1 MSKKHLIDPRSNVI
15 GWPFLHSFQTEMN
28 NLFDRFNGGGDRDM
42 AVLPAIDIAET
53 DDAVEVSADIPG
65 VAKEDLEVTVAND
78 TLIIKGEKTGE
89 REDKDKDWHL
99 VERSYGSF
107 RRHVP
112 LGFTPEDGKID
123 ASFANGVL
131 KLRIEKPKTAT
142 AESRRID
149 IK

>member
-28 NLFDRFNGGGDRDM
+28 NLFDRFNGGSDRDM